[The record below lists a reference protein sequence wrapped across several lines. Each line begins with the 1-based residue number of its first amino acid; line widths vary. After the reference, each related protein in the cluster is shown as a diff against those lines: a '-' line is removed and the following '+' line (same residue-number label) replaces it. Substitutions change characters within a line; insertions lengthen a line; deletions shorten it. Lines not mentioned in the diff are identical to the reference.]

1 MTNKGS
7 GRTPRFIEQLDAVA
21 AAVAGLE
28 RRVAALEGTARP
40 TEAATVTA
48 NLVDL
53 GDRLQRLNSEFNIHR
68 SRHDDVSPPGRGS
81 VR

>member
-40 TEAATVTA
+40 TEV
-48 NLVDL
+48 
-53 GDRLQRLNSEFNIHR
+53 GGRLDTISELLQLLRSEFNIHR
-68 SRHDDVSPPGRGS
+68 SHHGEEQGPGRGS